1 MCSPFFYKTKL
12 NYMPNWCNNNL
23 LVEGNLDALTD
34 FKKKTLIVDEDT
46 KELRF
51 TMEGIYPTPKPLLE
65 QTSPVMWKG
74 ELHDEEGQK
83 AFEAHIKS
91 LKDTY
96 GFEDWYSWRVANWGT
111 KWDCDTF
118 YVNEH
123 DGDCLE
129 VNYSTAWSPNEGFI
143 KFASQVYP
151 SLKFRLAYEEAGM
164 GFAGV
169 LICENGEVVEAVDGD
184 LEYKDE
190 DTDRLVTYD
199 SELERYRY
207 VDTNEVIDDEDFSPI
222 EHNPFI

>member
-1 MCSPFFYKTKL
+1 
-12 NYMPNWCNNNL
+12 MPNWCSNTL
-23 LVEGNLDALTD
+23 IVEGDLNELVD
-34 FKKKTLIVDEDT
+34 FKKKVLVQSDHD
-46 KELRF
+46 KGRLDF
-51 TMEGIYPTPKPLLE
+51 TMEVLHPTPPELLE
-65 QTSPVMWKG
+65 QTSPVMWRG

-151 SLKFRLAYEEAGM
+151 SLKFRLAYEEGGM

-169 LICENGEVVEAVDGD
+169 LICENGEVIEENTAD
-184 LEYKDE
+184 LEWIDS

-199 SELERYRY
+199 SKLERYRY
-207 VDTNEVIDDEDFSPI
+207 VDTDEVIDDEDFYPT
-222 EHNPFI
+222 EHNVFDN